1 MSVKHSYSQINFK
14 GGLTMPKITFEDGR
28 ILTGEEFDFNEV
40 DKVDKLLSET
50 DELLEEDPQTDT
62 QTVKGRVTLDEED
75 EE

>member
-1 MSVKHSYSQINFK
+1 
-14 GGLTMPKITFEDGR
+14 MPKITFEDGTT
-28 ILTGEEFDFNEV
+28 LTGEEFDFNEV

-62 QTVKGRVTLDEED
+62 QTVKGRVTLDEDEED